1 MNTARANITAP
12 KAAVARGTPTGAAAT
27 LQSVTSE
34 WVDLDWAG
42 RRVRIEHQ
50 WLRREDQAAPLMVF
64 LREGLGSVSMWRDF
78 PMQLCAALGCRGL
91 VYLRPG
97 NGQSQRIRNL
107 FFGKSGPLHH
117 FSFQPCRAHREAT
130 LPLILNCP

>member
-12 KAAVARGTPTGAAAT
+12 KAAVARGTPTGAAA
-27 LQSVTSE
+27 LRQSATTE

-64 LREGLGSVSMWRDF
+64 MYEDRSSVSMWRDF
-78 PMQLCAALGCRGL
+78 PMQPRGPRL
-91 VYLRPG
+91 
-97 NGQSQRIRNL
+97 S
-107 FFGKSGPLHH
+107 
-117 FSFQPCRAHREAT
+117 RAGVFAPR
-130 LPLILNCP
+130 

>member
-1 MNTARANITAP
+1 MNTAGANITAP
-12 KAAVARGTPTGAAAT
+12 KATVARGTPTGAAA
-27 LQSVTSE
+27 LRQSATTE

-91 VYLRPG
+91 VYLRSG
-97 NGQSQRIRNL
+97 YGQ
-107 FFGKSGPLHH
+107 
-117 FSFQPCRAHREAT
+117 
-130 LPLILNCP
+130 